1 MVGAGGDVEMTDAFA
16 PPTPVSADLKSR
28 LANIFKKIGEK
39 STTAKGLEELY
50 DFSRAYP
57 MVDIQPHLAR
67 TSGAFQGYIKRGLA
81 KVEAARA
88 QQAAAKAAAA
98 AGPRPRQRR
107 RARHRAESDAADGTY
122 RGGVY
127 RERLAAMAAAKAAGG
142 KAAPA
147 AARPASTSAGLHDS
161 SRTNGSHRGQGGGG
175 AAGGATGG
183 TAGGAGDSPDAQ
195 QTFEDLQARMERIRV
210 GTSAPRQSDESSFS
224 GRTGIAFNDERAD
237 ARTNARRDE
246 THVCVFTENP
256 FIIVARLHLRL
267 LRASR
272 VRVQLT

>member
-1 MVGAGGDVEMTDAFA
+1 MAGAGGDVEMTDAFR

-50 DFSRAYP
+50 DFSPGVPDGGHSASST
-57 MVDIQPHLAR
+57 AR

-88 QQAAAKAAAA
+88 QQAAAKAAATPGRVLDNDGAPAIAPSPMPQMERTA
-98 AGPRPRQRR
+98 A
-107 RARHRAESDAADGTY
+107 E
-122 RGGVY
+122 VY

-147 AARPASTSAGLHDS
+147 AADRRRPERRAHDP

-175 AAGGATGG
+175 
-183 TAGGAGDSPDAQ
+183 
-195 QTFEDLQARMERIRV
+195 RR
-210 GTSAPRQSDESSFS
+210 
-224 GRTGIAFNDERAD
+224 GRRHGRH
-237 ARTNARRDE
+237 RGR
-246 THVCVFTENP
+246 CG
-256 FIIVARLHLRL
+256 
-267 LRASR
+267 
-272 VRVQLT
+272 